1 MAKVDLDLV
10 KHILQRNEIEARRV
24 DSIIGDIEEEMKLM
38 DAEKPP
44 TERVKKQFVVIVS
57 DPNGELEGKDF
68 TGWIVQIPEDD
79 TPLSAEERV
88 VRAAYEFNTT
98 PKGRRMPVKTIAE
111 ACEAVPARLSKEQ
124 QVWIKTKEPVYLL
137 RTNNDIPFDEIK
149 KKANADVEAF

>member
-1 MAKVDLDLV
+1 
-10 KHILQRNEIEARRV
+10 
-24 DSIIGDIEEEMKLM
+24 
-38 DAEKPP
+38 
-44 TERVKKQFVVIVS
+44 VS

-68 TGWIVQIPEDD
+68 TGWVVQIPEDD
-79 TPLSAEERV
+79 TPLSAEERL

-111 ACEAVPARLSKEQ
+111 ACESVPARLTKEQ
-124 QVWIKTKEPVYLL
+124 QVWVKTKEPVYLL